1 MSAVT
6 LKRDADGYQALR
18 ASELD
23 AEIERAKSGAIQS
36 VGREAASYYLGIHTR
51 TLSRYNAQGMGPKS
65 TSLSSSGGLG
75 QTAKVF
81 YKLTDLDEWREQ
93 LSASSYKERKI
104 KSAVA
109 AKKTELALLEL
120 ELENK
125 GLQSEIARLKR
136 LLDKK
141 SMGFAGIHD
150 ATSALPWILD
160 DKSRVLG
167 TVYDLRDEDV
177 ISALTESRVEHLSA
191 LDALELQWADINVF
205 VLWADAVRVALTSGT
220 GDLDE
225 LRLSRVQRHE
235 LLRQIGGGDGEG

>member
-6 LKRDADGYQALR
+6 LKRDADGYQSLR
-18 ASELD
+18 TNELE

-150 ATSALPWILD
+150 ATTALPWILD

-167 TVYDLRDEDV
+167 TVYDLSDEDV
-177 ISALTESRVEHLSA
+177 ISALTEARIEHLSA
-191 LDALELQWADINVF
+191 LEVLELQWADINVF
-205 VLWADAVRVALTSGT
+205 VRWADTVRVALTSGT

-235 LLRQIGGGDGEG
+235 LLRHVGGGDGQG

>member
-18 ASELD
+18 ASELE

-81 YKLTDLDEWREQ
+81 YKLADLDEWREQ

-125 GLQSEIARLKR
+125 GLQSEIARLRR

-150 ATSALPWILD
+150 ATSSLPWIHD
-160 DKSRVLG
+160 DKSRLLG
-167 TVYDLRDEDV
+167 TVYDLSEEDV
-177 ISALTESRVEHLSA
+177 ISALTEARIEHLSA
-191 LDALELQWADINVF
+191 LEALELQWADINVF
-205 VLWADAVRVALTSGT
+205 VQWADTVRVALTSGI

-235 LLRQIGGGDGEG
+235 LLRHIGGSDGEG

>member
-1 MSAVT
+1 
-6 LKRDADGYQALR
+6 
-18 ASELD
+18 
-23 AEIERAKSGAIQS
+23 
-36 VGREAASYYLGIHTR
+36 
-51 TLSRYNAQGMGPKS
+51 MGPKS

-81 YKLTDLDEWREQ
+81 YKLADLDEWREQ

-125 GLQSEIARLKR
+125 GLQSEIARLRR

-167 TVYDLRDEDV
+167 TVYDLSDEDV
-177 ISALTESRVEHLSA
+177 ISALTEARIEHLSA
-191 LDALELQWADINVF
+191 LEALELQWADINVF
-205 VLWADAVRVALTSGT
+205 VQWADTVRVALTSGI

-225 LRLSRVQRHE
+225 LRLYRVQRHE
-235 LLRQIGGGDGEG
+235 LLRHVGGSDGEG

>member
-1 MSAVT
+1 MSAVII
-6 LKRDADGYQALR
+6 KRDAEGYQSLR
-18 ASELD
+18 TNELE

-167 TVYDLRDEDV
+167 TVYDLSDEDV
-177 ISALTESRVEHLSA
+177 ISALTEARIEHLSA

-205 VLWADAVRVALTSGT
+205 VLWADAVRTALTSGT
-220 GDLDE
+220 EDLDE

>member
-18 ASELD
+18 ASELE

-81 YKLTDLDEWREQ
+81 YKLSDLDEWREQ

-104 KSAVA
+104 KSSVA

-141 SMGFAGIHD
+141 SIGFAGIHD
-150 ATSALPWILD
+150 ATFTLPWIFD
-160 DKSRVLG
+160 DHSRLLG
-167 TVYDLRDEDV
+167 TVYDLSDEDV
-177 ISALTESRVEHLSA
+177 ISALTDCRIEYLSP
-191 LDALELQWADINVF
+191 LEALELQWADINVF
-205 VLWADAVRVALTSGT
+205 VQWADAIRAALTSGT
-220 GDLDE
+220 QELDE
-225 LRLSRVQRHE
+225 LRVSRVQRHE
-235 LLRQIGGGDGEG
+235 LMSHVGGGDGEG

>member
-1 MSAVT
+1 MSAVII
-6 LKRDADGYQALR
+6 KRDAEGYQSLR
-18 ASELD
+18 TNELE

-65 TSLSSSGGLG
+65 TSLSISGGLG

-150 ATSALPWILD
+150 ATTALPWILD

-167 TVYDLRDEDV
+167 TVYDLSDEDV
-177 ISALTESRVEHLSA
+177 ISALTEARIEHLSA
-191 LDALELQWADINVF
+191 LEVLELQWADINVF
-205 VLWADAVRVALTSGT
+205 VRWADTVRVALTSGT

-235 LLRQIGGGDGEG
+235 LLRHVGGGDGQG

>member
-205 VLWADAVRVALTSGT
+205 VLWADDVRVALTSGT

>member
-1 MSAVT
+1 MSAVII
-6 LKRDADGYQALR
+6 KRDAEGYQSLR
-18 ASELD
+18 TNELE

-150 ATSALPWILD
+150 ATTALPWILD

-167 TVYDLRDEDV
+167 TVYDLSDEDV
-177 ISALTESRVEHLSA
+177 ISALTEARIEHLSA
-191 LDALELQWADINVF
+191 LEVLELQWADINVF
-205 VLWADAVRVALTSGT
+205 VRWADTVRVALTSGT

-235 LLRQIGGGDGEG
+235 LLRHVGGGDGQG